1 MARKSV
7 HASDR
12 VTTVLLARQQYRT
25 QLATCWCHRLK
36 FVDESGCE
44 IAMTRRYGRTQYAR
58 RLLDAVRKNFG
69 FNVTLLG
76 ALLCTQLDAVMTV
89 EAATNTTVFRAY
101 GEQLLLPKLVP
112 DDIVVMDNFS
122 LHKITNTR
130 GSQ

>member
-1 MARKSV
+1 
-7 HASDR
+7 
-12 VTTVLLARQQYRT
+12 
-25 QLATCWCHRLK
+25 
-36 FVDESGCE
+36 
-44 IAMTRRYGRTQYAR
+44 MTRRYGRTQYAR